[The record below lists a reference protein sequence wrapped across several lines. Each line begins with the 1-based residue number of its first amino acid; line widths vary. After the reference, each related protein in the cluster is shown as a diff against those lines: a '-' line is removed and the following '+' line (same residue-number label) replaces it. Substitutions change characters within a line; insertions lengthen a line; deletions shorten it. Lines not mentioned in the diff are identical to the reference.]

1 MTAVPVPDPLILGAF
16 FAALGAASYQEV
28 RWRSTLN
35 ALTAAMAALA
45 AAHVASAWQAGAA
58 AAPPLPLPAA
68 AMLAAVAA
76 AMLGLLRLA
85 GMYGTADWIALASLF
100 AVLLPAGLHL
110 SVLSVL
116 AALALSCLHSASVCL
131 ASNLRAGRG
140 GDGCGR
146 GGCGGGRWGVRALA
160 RDMSGGRGGW
170 LAEAA
175 ALVSRKRRSGRDRW
189 AYDAGPPAGAA
200 GGGSGRAASA
210 SSGPGDWRGPRGGA
224 LLGPR
229 DKGGEGGEGGEGG
242 ARYVS
247 PSIPVLAHS
256 CAASAALL
264 AVIGP

>member
-1 MTAVPVPDPLILGAF
+1 MTAAPAADPVVVGAF

-28 RWRSTLN
+28 RWRSVLN
-35 ALTAAMAALA
+35 ALTVAMVALA
-45 AAHVASAWQAGAA
+45 AFHVLAAGPAGGPGGGD
-58 AAPPLPLPAA
+58 PPPLPAA

-76 AMLGLLRLA
+76 AMLGLPRLA
-85 GMYGTADWIALASLF
+85 GMYGTADWAALASLF

-116 AALALSCLHSASVCL
+116 AALSLSCLHSASVCL
-131 ASNLRAGRG
+131 ASNLRAG
-140 GDGCGR
+140 
-146 GGCGGGRWGVRALA
+146 GGRGVRALA

-175 ALVSRKRRSGRDRW
+175 SLVSRKRRSPRDRW
-189 AYDAGPPAGAA
+189 AYDAGAPAARRRGRP
-200 GGGSGRAASA
+200 GGR
-210 SSGPGDWRGPRGGA
+210 RGPRDGA
-224 LLGPR
+224 LLGPS
-229 DKGGEGGEGGEGG
+229 GGGAGGA

>member
-1 MTAVPVPDPLILGAF
+1 MTAAPAADPVVVGAF

-28 RWRSTLN
+28 RWRSVLN
-35 ALTAAMAALA
+35 ALTVAMVALA
-45 AAHVASAWQAGAA
+45 AFHVLAAGPAGGPGGGD
-58 AAPPLPLPAA
+58 PPPVPAT

-76 AMLGLLRLA
+76 AMLGLPRLA
-85 GMYGTADWIALASLF
+85 GMYGTADWAALASLF

-116 AALALSCLHSASVCL
+116 AALSLSCMHSASVCL
-131 ASNLRAGRG
+131 ASNLRAG
-140 GDGCGR
+140 
-146 GGCGGGRWGVRALA
+146 GGRGVRALA

-175 ALVSRKRRSGRDRW
+175 SLVSRKRRSPRDRW
-189 AYDAGPPAGAA
+189 AYDAGAPAAPAPAPGAA
-200 GGGSGRAASA
+200 ARRRGRPGGR
-210 SSGPGDWRGPRGGA
+210 RGPRDGA

-229 DKGGEGGEGGEGG
+229 DGGAGGA

-264 AVIGP
+264 AVFGP

>member
-1 MTAVPVPDPLILGAF
+1 MTAAPAADPVVVGAF

-28 RWRSTLN
+28 RRRSVLN
-35 ALTAAMAALA
+35 ALTAAMAVLA
-45 AAHVASAWQAGAA
+45 AVHVAA
-58 AAPPLPLPAA
+58 AAAAAAAGGGGAQPQAAPDLQAA
-68 AMLAAVAA
+68 AMLVAVSA
-76 AMLGLLRLA
+76 AMLGVPRLA
-85 GMYGTADWIALASLF
+85 GMYGTADWAALVSLF

-116 AALALSCLHSASVCL
+116 AAVVLSCLHSAAVCL
-131 ASNLRAGRG
+131 ASNLRAGG
-140 GDGCGR
+140 GR
-146 GGCGGGRWGVRALA
+146 GMRALA

-175 ALVSRKRRSGRDRW
+175 ALVSRKRRSPRDRW
-189 AYDAGPPAGAA
+189 AYDAGAGPRGAVDSDAA
-200 GGGSGRAASA
+200 APRS
-210 SSGPGDWRGPRGGA
+210 PGAWRGPRDGA

-229 DKGGEGGEGGEGG
+229 DGR

-247 PSIPVLAHS
+247 PSIPILAHS

>member
-1 MTAVPVPDPLILGAF
+1 MTAAPAADPVVVGAF

-28 RWRSTLN
+28 RWRSVLN
-35 ALTAAMAALA
+35 ALTVAMVALA
-45 AAHVASAWQAGAA
+45 AFHVLAAGPAGGPGGGVD
-58 AAPPLPLPAA
+58 PPPLPAA

-76 AMLGLLRLA
+76 AMLGLPRLA
-85 GMYGTADWIALASLF
+85 GMYGTADWAALASLF

-116 AALALSCLHSASVCL
+116 AALSMSCLHSASVCL
-131 ASNLRAGRG
+131 ASNLRAG
-140 GDGCGR
+140 
-146 GGCGGGRWGVRALA
+146 GGRGVRALA

-175 ALVSRKRRSGRDRW
+175 SLVSRKRRSPRDRW
-189 AYDAGPPAGAA
+189 AYDAGAPSPAAAPTGAPGAA
-200 GGGSGRAASA
+200 ARRRGRPGGR
-210 SSGPGDWRGPRGGA
+210 RGPRDGA
-224 LLGPR
+224 LLGPS
-229 DKGGEGGEGGEGG
+229 GGGAGGA

>member
-1 MTAVPVPDPLILGAF
+1 MTAAPVPDPLILGAF

-45 AAHVASAWQAGAA
+45 AAHVVSAWQAGAA
-58 AAPPLPLPAA
+58 AAAAAAAVPLPAA

-116 AALALSCLHSASVCL
+116 SALALSCLHSASVCL

-146 GGCGGGRWGVRALA
+146 GGGRGSVRALA

-175 ALVSRKRRSGRDRW
+175 ALVSRKRRSARDRW
-189 AYDAGPPAGAA
+189 AYDAGHPAGAA

-210 SSGPGDWRGPRGGA
+210 ASGPGDWRGPRGGA

-229 DKGGEGGEGGEGG
+229 DKGGEGKGGGG